1 MQRGL
6 IATIGLLL
14 VCAAGSAVA
23 QTPVY
28 KLLWSPGVIG
38 TPGAQPTAIMEVA
51 PGLFYVLGAYDGDT
65 FGASVF
71 SITSAGTFKLLYS
84 LPPYYLSAAFA
95 QGTNGNLYV
104 PGFDGE
110 NRQSYYFSSTA
121 VGANFV
127 EYPFPGSW
135 ASGWQTIAAPDS
147 LYDIFGS
154 VSGTQRTFAF
164 ATISEAGAINVL
176 HQFAGSDGAP
186 TGANL
191 ALAADNNFYAV
202 GNDQWGG
209 ISPGFIYRMTPK
221 GQYSRLLEFPKFP
234 TKGFLPLI
242 AASDGNLYGTFG
254 AGGPTNSG
262 TLYQATLSGQLK
274 VVAYFPSSMP
284 SPQSLVEASDGSIYG
299 STDSSAIF
307 RYDPATHA
315 LTKMF
320 QFASG
325 GVDGLC
331 TCQLIQ
337 GMDGKLYGVTN
348 NGGPWPGDGVVFSL
362 DFGLPRPKPVVTAL
376 YPSAGAAGQQVML
389 WGKYLLAASSVTF
402 NGAPATTIHI
412 TSEQSVSVTVPED
425 ATSGPVTI
433 TTPNGTFTT
442 TQPFTVE

>member
-28 KLLWSPGVIG
+28 KLLWSPGAIG

-84 LPPYYLSAAFA
+84 LPPDFTSAGFA

-104 PGFDGE
+104 PGFNGTAQ
-110 NRQSYYFSSTA
+110 QSYYFCTTA
-121 VGANFV
+121 TGANMV
-127 EYPFPGSW
+127 EYSFPGGW
-135 ASGWQTIAAPDS
+135 GSGWQTVEAPGD
-147 LYDIFGS
+147 LYDMMGFTTRGPTVWGFGK
-154 VSGTQRTFAF
+154 
-164 ATISEAGAINVL
+164 ISETGQITIL
-176 HQFAGSDGAP
+176 HQFSSSDGTP

-191 ALAADNNFYAV
+191 ALAADNNFYGI
-202 GNDQWGG
+202 GNEQPGG
-209 ISPGFIYRMTPK
+209 ISPGFIFRLTPK
-221 GQYSRLLEFPKFP
+221 GEYSKLLTFPKFSYN
-234 TKGFLPLI
+234 GILNLI
-242 AASDGNLYGTFG
+242 SASDGNLYGVF
-254 AGGPTNSG
+254 AGLGPTNSG
-262 TLYQATLSGQLK
+262 IIYKATLSGQLQT
-274 VVAYFPSSMP
+274 VVAFPPSMAGP
-284 SPQSLVEASDGSIYG
+284 MSIMQAADGNLYG
-299 STDSSAIF
+299 GTKSQAIF
-307 RYDPATHA
+307 RYDMTAHT
-315 LTKMF
+315 LTNAF
-320 QFASG
+320 QLPSG

-442 TQPFTVE
+442 TQPFTVQ